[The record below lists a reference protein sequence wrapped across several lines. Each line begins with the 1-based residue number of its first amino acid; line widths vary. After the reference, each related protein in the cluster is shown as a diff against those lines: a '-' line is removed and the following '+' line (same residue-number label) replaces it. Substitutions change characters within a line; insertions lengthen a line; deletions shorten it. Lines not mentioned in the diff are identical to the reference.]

1 MSSRL
6 AYIVLL
12 ATLVG
17 LFAWSAS
24 AALTPDQHRLYAG
37 QLADNARG
45 SFPPISTSGDQ
56 APVDAAASALVW
68 WDRLRR
74 DTYPATFAELSSF
87 LRHHPGWP
95 LETQLRR
102 RAERLIE
109 ASTPLPDRMA
119 YFAQFP
125 PLSASAKFRASEAYL
140 PIGRGAEA
148 VRLARQ
154 AWVSDGLPLAQEAEL
169 GSKFFGS
176 LTPDDHF
183 ARADRLLWSGQS
195 SAVIR
200 MGALIPAPRRAV
212 IDTRLALKSDAV
224 GAAEQLAALSA
235 ADRLDPGLIVD
246 QVAWLRRAQQVF
258 QARVLLA
265 DAVIAQGAPLD
276 PVRWMQLRREM
287 ARSAVLDGQ
296 YELAYRIAAN
306 HRTFPLGRGL
316 SAGSDAE
323 RDVLTDLEFLAG
335 WTALRNLGEPVRAMN
350 HFQNYR
356 NAAKSPLTQARGDY
370 WAGRAAD
377 VAGDTPRARRFYES
391 AATHPD
397 FFFGQL
403 SAERLGRP
411 LSLPQ
416 EPRIAI
422 SSSARQRFDENE
434 IVRAAQLLGEIGDRA
449 RQTMLLK
456 HLAETAETPVQQH
469 LVASLAI
476 TVDRPDIGVLVS
488 REARSSGGAALL
500 DAAYP
505 RLPFGPL
512 AGDISLVHGVTRQE
526 SRFDQTAVSPANAR
540 GLMQLMPATAR
551 EQAGKLGL
559 PYDQARLTGD
569 QQYNA
574 TLGAAYLQRLVDRWD
589 GNTVLAVASY
599 NAGAGNVSKWV
610 RANGDPR
617 DPNVDVI
624 DWIEKIP
631 FSETRIYVWRVLENS
646 VMYDLLHRP
655 SSMPPVPNRLST
667 YLAKRRPE

>member
-56 APVDAAASALVW
+56 APVDAAASTLVW

-200 MGALIPAPRRAV
+200 MGALIPASRRAV

-469 LVASLAI
+469 LVASLA
-476 TVDRPDIGVLVS
+476 TKVDRPDIGVLVS